1 MNAPRQIYEVAR
13 RDFVQRAR
21 SKAFLI
27 TTLLTVAA
35 IFGLVPLMASEIRD
49 PAAPV
54 VGIVGESVGL
64 DEQIAAV
71 STAFGVPIEIRE
83 MTERAGAEDALRTGE
98 LDALV
103 IDGAAIDGA
112 VIAFAER
119 VDDRL
124 VAVVDTAVRQL
135 ARDRAIEET
144 GISEAEAQSIVAP
157 GGVDTLVLAPPDDDA
172 LARSI
177 GAQFGAILMY
187 MAILIFGQFILMGVM
202 EEKQSRVVEVVLSR
216 MKAERLL
223 TGKIIGIGLLGLVQL
238 TLIGGA
244 LVGAIVMVDVPG
256 LDLPRLGTGILVRTV
271 LWFLLGFGMYAV
283 LYGALGA
290 TVTRQEDS
298 QGVAMLPAMLLL
310 PGYFV
315 SFTAIENPDGL
326 AAVLGSLF
334 PFTAPVVMPVRAATG
349 TVPEWQ
355 VLLAVAL
362 VIVTTLVAIRVGAR
376 VYRGA
381 VLSIGAKVRV
391 RDAFRAS
398 GG

>member
-1 MNAPRQIYEVAR
+1 MSALRQIYEVAR

-21 SKAFLI
+21 SRAFLI

-35 IFGLVPLMASEIRD
+35 IFGLVPLMASEIGD
-49 PAAPV
+49 PAAEM
-54 VGIVGESVGL
+54 VGIVGDSVGL
-64 DEQIAAV
+64 DEHIAAV
-71 STAFGVPIEIRE
+71 STAFGVSTEIRA
-83 MTERAGAEDALRTGE
+83 MTDRTAAEDALRTDE

-112 VIAFAER
+112 TIEFAER

-135 ARDRAIEET
+135 ARDRAIGEL
-144 GISEAEAQSIVAP
+144 GISASDAESIVAP
-157 GGVDTLVLAPPDDDA
+157 AGVETIVLAPPDEDA

-223 TGKIIGIGLLGLVQL
+223 TGKVVGIGLLGLVQL
-238 TLIGGA
+238 ILIGGA
-244 LVGAIVMVDVPG
+244 LVGAIVMVDLPG

-298 QGVAMLPAMLLL
+298 QGVALLPVMLLL

-349 TVPEWQ
+349 TVPGWQ
-355 VLLAVAL
+355 VLLAVTL
-362 VIVTTLVAIRVGAR
+362 VIVTTLAAIRLGAR

-381 VLSIGAKVRV
+381 VLSIGAKVRI
-391 RDAFRAS
+391 RDALRAS
-398 GG
+398 GD

>member
-1 MNAPRQIYEVAR
+1 MSPLRQIYEVAR

-35 IFGLVPLMASEIRD
+35 IFGLVPLLASEIRD
-49 PAAPV
+49 PAPPV
-54 VGIVGESVGL
+54 VGLVGESEGL
-64 DEQIAAV
+64 GEQIAV
-71 STAFGVPIEIRE
+71 FSSAFGVPAETRAMTGRE
-83 MTERAGAEDALRTGE
+83 AAEDALMAGE

-103 IDGAAIDGA
+103 VDGMAIE
-112 VIAFAER
+112 FAER

-135 ARDRAIEET
+135 ARDRAIERI
-144 GISEAEAQSIVAP
+144 GISPEEAESIVAP
-157 GGVDTLVLAPPDDDA
+157 RGVETVVLSPPDEDA

-216 MKAERLL
+216 MRAERLL

-238 TLIGGA
+238 ILIGGA
-244 LVGAIVMVDVPG
+244 LVGAVVMLDVPG
-256 LDLPRLGTGILVRTV
+256 LDLPRLGAGILVRTV
-271 LWFLLGFGMYAV
+271 LWFLLGFGLYAV

-298 QGVAMLPAMLLL
+298 QGAAMLPAMLLL

-315 SFTAIENPDGL
+315 SFTAIENPDGV
-326 AAVLGSLF
+326 AAVIGSLF

-349 TVPEWQ
+349 TVPGWQ
-355 VLLAVAL
+355 VLVAVAL
-362 VIVTTLVAIRVGAR
+362 VILTTMIAIRLGAR

-381 VLSIGAKVRV
+381 VLSIGAKVRI
-391 RDAFRAS
+391 RDALRAS
-398 GG
+398 GR